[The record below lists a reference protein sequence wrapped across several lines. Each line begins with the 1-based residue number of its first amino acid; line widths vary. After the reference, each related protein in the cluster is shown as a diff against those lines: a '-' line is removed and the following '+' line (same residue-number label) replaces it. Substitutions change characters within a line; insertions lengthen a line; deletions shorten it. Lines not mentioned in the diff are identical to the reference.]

1 MTQKQLCHTKTTIK
15 VKTVFVKDQEIYS
28 VFIKFSVQS
37 SVLDLNAR
45 ISKRSHHRLTDRVN
59 DKLKTH
65 KTKVNIFNIETFFF

>member
-1 MTQKQLCHTKTTIK
+1 MTPKQLCHTKTTTK

-37 SVLDLNAR
+37 SVLDAR